1 MNYYEL
7 VACPVFGCHCF
18 KNNKFCEAIPDS
30 KVHGANMGPTWV
42 LPVPDGPHVGPMNLA
57 TRDIHP
63 MFTLNAVNHIEVTCM
78 LPFLDRRHGFV
89 KLNFEGSK
97 CFSVLMPWVIFQ
109 KLRGWFKLQYRKY
122 HCANEMMLRRSYLY
136 NGISFTDKMVSSYKI
151 FAQAIIAPIIIQFP
165 YINQGAHRK
174 KLMQMI

>member
-1 MNYYEL
+1 MHLNLLNKGVNTSTEHMLRRWWWFSCNEL
-7 VACPVFGCHCF
+7 WRASG
-18 KNNKFCEAIPDS
+18 
-30 KVHGANMGPTWV
+30 
-42 LPVPDGPHVGPMNLA
+42 LPSIWMSLFQEERMLWSN
-57 TRDIHP
+57 IHP
-63 MFTLNAVNHIEVTCM
+63 MFTLNAVIHMELTCM

-97 CFSVLMPWVIFQ
+97 YFSVSKPRVILQ
-109 KLRGWFKLQYRKY
+109 KVRGWFKLKYRQY

-151 FAQAIIAPIIIQFP
+151 LAQAIIAPIIIQFP
-165 YINQGAHRK
+165 YINQGVYRK